1 MIIAVTSIENNL
13 DSLVCP
19 QFGRANFFLIINL
32 QTLEFQA
39 IPNPNVNV
47 VDGAGIHSAQLLI
60 KEEIKAVFTGRV
72 GMNAFRILD
81 SAGILVYEN
90 VEGTVRVVI
99 DKLKLGMLKAS
110 NNLNF
115 NKKFPNQ
122 FHGMQC
128 RGSKWNNKGNSVQ
141 NEQEILKT
149 EIEELKE
156 KISQLEIQLK
166 QNETHNN

>member
-1 MIIAVTSIENNL
+1 MKIAVTSTDKTL
-13 DSLVCP
+13 DSFVCP
-19 QFGRANFFLIINL
+19 KFGRANFFLVIDNH
-32 QTLEFQA
+32 TLDFHA
-39 IPNPNVNV
+39 IHNPNVNV

-90 VEGTVRVVI
+90 VEGTVRVVL

-110 NNLNF
+110 NNL
-115 NKKFPNQ
+115 KHITYLPQGIHCYGKQ
-122 FHGMQC
+122 
-128 RGSKWNNKGNSVQ
+128 WNDKENHIQK
-141 NEQEILKT
+141 EHDDLKT
-149 EIEELKE
+149 EIDQLKE

-166 QNETHNN
+166 QNETHKK